1 MPSTACERPSTTDPS
16 IPTNIELVKI
26 NVTNSLRLRNAPN
39 GPTTVGWVYKDEIVT
54 RLVKGTEKVGG
65 TYWDYVMK
73 SDGTKGYAARETYD
87 TESTYKL
94 YLVPIETEKPAEPEV
109 PDKPSD
115 SGTTTIIKN
124 DKVKIDT
131 VSNEVTTVPNAT
143 VKDFSDLIGKD
154 VVVKNTKGEIL
165 TSDAK
170 LSTGCV
176 IDDIYMVVVLGDV
189 NGDGEIDTGDT
200 YFLKLVVLGQKVLD
214 KQFAKK
220 ASDVNQ
226 DGEIDTGDTY
236 LLKKQVLSLSN
247 INL

>member
-1 MPSTACERPSTTDPS
+1 M
-16 IPTNIELVKI
+16 
-26 NVTNSLRLRNAPN
+26 
-39 GPTTVGWVYKDEIVT
+39 
-54 RLVKGTEKVGG
+54 
-65 TYWDYVMK
+65 
-73 SDGTKGYAARETYD
+73 
-87 TESTYKL
+87 
-94 YLVPIETEKPAEPEV
+94 
-109 PDKPSD
+109 
-115 SGTTTIIKN
+115 
-124 DKVKIDT
+124 
-131 VSNEVTTVPNAT
+131 
-143 VKDFSDLIGKD
+143 IGKD